1 MFEAYPRFFLP
12 RFFLQ
17 SFAAVR
23 LRACGLALALLLLP
37 LSIGRAGDNTI
48 TLAVDA
54 GSLLRLERPFAT
66 VLIGDPSVVDV
77 RAQDDR
83 SVILHALKLGTA
95 NVVFVDEQSIAI
107 ANVRVIVRDAQI

>member
-1 MFEAYPRFFLP
+1 MFETNR

-17 SFAAVR
+17 SFAAGG
-23 LRACGLALALLLLP
+23 LCAYGLALAFLLLP

-48 TLAVDA
+48 TLALGT

-77 RAQDDR
+77 RAQDDH
-83 SVILHALKLGTA
+83 SVILQALKIGTA
-95 NVVFVDEQSIAI
+95 NVVF
-107 ANVRVIVRDAQI
+107 R